1 MPIIYKEL
9 KHGYKSTR
17 EKERIWEPEVRARRS
32 DLGGQKDAR
41 FGSPGRLVGRM
52 HDLFWQPGQ
61 AESDRVGAIHSSF
74 PRILLYY
81 I

>member
-1 MPIIYKEL
+1 
-9 KHGYKSTR
+9 
-17 EKERIWEPEVRARRS
+17 
-32 DLGGQKDAR
+32 
-41 FGSPGRLVGRM
+41 M